1 MLRTEEN
8 AKETWCPWARVGIY
22 TSTNGA
28 SAAVNRHPDDDV
40 AEAANCLGSGCMAW
54 RFAQKPQDETEY
66 ICTAEID
73 GWLARNPLGD
83 TGVDHEADRQWAA
96 RAHDFLVSIKP
107 KEGRD
112 GWLLEILS
120 PDPDDGNFTLGI
132 RWSRPRPRLGWCG
145 NAGKPTHAE

>member
-1 MLRTEEN
+1 MLRTEEQ
-8 AKETWCPWARVGIY
+8 AKQTLCGVAMAGAMKID
-22 TSTNGA
+22 NGGPGFYPI
-28 SAAVNRHPDDDV
+28 H
-40 AEAANCLGSGCMAW
+40 CLGTGCMAW

-145 NAGKPTHAE
+145 IAGKPTHAE